1 MTEDIKEVPTFQ
13 IIWDY
18 LGPIPACNTL
28 KGLWELS
35 FQKSVHGFQTNN
47 DSNSSLKKDTFEYKS
62 IYTKR
67 HIK

>member
-18 LGPIPACNTL
+18 LRPIPACNTL

-35 FQKSVHGFQTNN
+35 FQKSVGFNQI
-47 DSNSSLKKDTFEYKS
+47 LIAKV
-62 IYTKR
+62 
-67 HIK
+67 H